1 MLLLKMICNND
12 YYNFDFVDGI
22 IIITQSI
29 NRAIRNKSS
38 HLFPTAAGPMPH
50 AVVTSYECYQY
61 MRGLLPCLTELTIVV
76 WTMLTISMI
85 QLAL

>member
-29 NRAIRNKSS
+29 NRVIRNKSS

-50 AVVTSYECYQY
+50 AAVTSYE
-61 MRGLLPCLTELTIVV
+61 
-76 WTMLTISMI
+76 
-85 QLAL
+85 